1 MNKIISEEI
10 NIENVQL
17 SKKSIK
23 IQTVC
28 QFKKNLKLLLFIQST
43 SGPYR
48 CLDGSDSS
56 PL

>member
-28 QFKKNLKLLLFIQST
+28 QFKKKPETFVIYSVN
-43 SGPYR
+43 
-48 CLDGSDSS
+48 
-56 PL
+56 